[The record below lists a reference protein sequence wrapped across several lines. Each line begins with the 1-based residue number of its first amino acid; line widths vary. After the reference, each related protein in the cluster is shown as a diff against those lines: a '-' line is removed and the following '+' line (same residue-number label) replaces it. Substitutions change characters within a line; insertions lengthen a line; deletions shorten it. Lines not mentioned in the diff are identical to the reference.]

1 MMAEKSNYTSGI
13 CHDGVIVAHPNAPTM
28 IARYQ
33 KGKWSLEEIPKK
45 GVPKTPSKSE
55 LETL

>member
-1 MMAEKSNYTSGI
+1 MAEKSNYTSGI